1 VLFQLRH
8 VSGRIAA
15 GQQTTVYHRMQG
27 LDAAIQNFRG
37 AGNVGYL
44 GDRNAGIGEAAMGA
58 ARTDKFIAGVGEGF
72 AEMLDTGFIE
82 YAE

>member
-1 VLFQLRH
+1 
-8 VSGRIAA
+8 
-15 GQQTTVYHRMQG
+15 MQG
-27 LDAAIQNFRG
+27 LDAAIQDFRR
-37 AGNVGYL
+37 AGDVGYL
-44 GDRNAGIGEAAMGA
+44 RDGNAGVGEAAVRA